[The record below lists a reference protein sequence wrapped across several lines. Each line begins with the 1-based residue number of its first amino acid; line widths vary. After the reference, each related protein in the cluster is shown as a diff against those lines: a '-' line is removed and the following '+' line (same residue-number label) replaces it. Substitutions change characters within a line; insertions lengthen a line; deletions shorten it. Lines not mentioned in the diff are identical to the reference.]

1 MALVKFLVVVVIIY
15 MVFKVLG
22 GFILPWIIRVWL
34 KRFQKRFYDQ
44 NPHIRNDKDYQEG
57 KVTIKKVKEEESANI
72 PDDFGD
78 YVDYEDVDDDKK

>member
-15 MVFKVLG
+15 MIFKVLG